1 MFGAKWLRSRL
12 SGLGLI
18 VIGLAAFGVPAAHA
32 VTVHPHH
39 TETAEPHDGAP
50 WQPGFGGGGLT
61 HFHVSFNSFESSTA
75 ISNANIFRSESFFSN
90 GQGSERV
97 WSFSGQ
103 HVLSYERLRTFLRDR
118 DCEDGCEPAAAR
130 VQRADPQR
138 GLAASLGDRAALRH
152 QLLPQDREK
161 LIPRR

>member
-1 MFGAKWLRSRL
+1 MFGAKWLRSRV

-75 ISNANIFRSESFFSN
+75 ISNGNIFRSESFFSN

-103 HVLSYERLRTFLRDR
+103 HVLSYERLRTFLRDG
-118 DCEDGCEPAAAR
+118 DCEDGSNPPPHVSNVPIPSAVWLLLSAI
-130 VQRADPQR
+130 
-138 GLAASLGDRAALRH
+138 ALLFGISFCR
-152 QLLPQDREK
+152 K
-161 LIPRR
+161 TVKS